1 MSGKETL
8 KIIDRFVLKHKLGQG
23 TFSKLTNSKINVTIF
38 PGYIYEAYD
47 KQLQKDVALKVEKKD
62 KNKTILLFEY
72 NVLLNLKGKILLS
85 LNLLIGLKHVAGV
98 YDFV

>member
-23 TFSKLTNSKINVTIF
+23 TFSKLILVLFQICA
-38 PGYIYEAYD
+38 GYIYEAFD
-47 KQLQKDVALKVEKKD
+47 KHLSKDVALKVEKKD

-72 NVLLNLKGKILLS
+72 NVLLNLKGK
-85 LNLLIGLKHVAGV
+85 
-98 YDFV
+98 

>member
-23 TFSKLTNSKINVTIF
+23 TFSKWVLILTRL
-38 PGYIYEAYD
+38 GYIYEAYD
-47 KQLQKDVALKVEKKD
+47 KHLQKDVALKVEKKD

-72 NVLLNLKGKILLS
+72 NVLLNLKGKS
-85 LNLLIGLKHVAGV
+85 APSNLFFRSQARGGCLRLRAELWI
-98 YDFV
+98 